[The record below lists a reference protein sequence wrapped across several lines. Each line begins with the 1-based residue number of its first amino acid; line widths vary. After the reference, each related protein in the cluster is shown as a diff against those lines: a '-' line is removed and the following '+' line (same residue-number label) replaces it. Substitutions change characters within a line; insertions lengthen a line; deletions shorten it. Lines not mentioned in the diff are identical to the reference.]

1 MIFLFLEA
9 LIVFYF
15 EFPKLV
21 RENLFAQKI
30 LFDQHENR
38 IGDDGS
44 ESFLTHFNAKI
55 S

>member
-30 LFDQHENR
+30 LFDQHDTR
-38 IGDDGS
+38 IGDDGGA
-44 ESFLTHFNAKI
+44 SFLTHFYENI
-55 S
+55 L